1 LSPYDP
7 DALIIDGAEVQPR
20 STQYIDI
27 ISPSTEKVIGRAPA
41 AGPEDVALAVGAA
54 RAAYERGDWRR
65 MPVSDRVAILER
77 AVDSLESRTAE
88 IAHLVTSQMGL
99 PITLSQQAIPNAFT
113 AARFFMAIAP
123 DVLSPD
129 LRPGATSAVVLKEPV
144 GVVAAIAPWNGPF
157 NMAMFKLIPALAH
170 GRFGS

>member
-1 LSPYDP
+1 MSPYDP

-20 STQYIDI
+20 STQYIDV
-27 ISPSTEKVIGRAPA
+27 ISPSAEKVIGRAPA

-88 IAHLVTSQMGL
+88 IAHLVTSQ
-99 PITLSQQAIPNAFT
+99 AIPTHLRPLLHGDRPRCAV
-113 AARFFMAIAP
+113 ACEAILKRYGASVCLP
-123 DVLSPD
+123 SPGSWVPASADRVLSA
-129 LRPGATSAVVLKEPV
+129 RV
-144 GVVAAIAPWNGPF
+144 
-157 NMAMFKLIPALAH
+157 
-170 GRFGS
+170 R